1 MEVIGII
8 PARWGS
14 SRFPGK
20 PLAMIGG
27 KPMIERVYDQAR
39 KALERVVV
47 ATDDSRIYDCVTG
60 FGGLA
65 VMSREDHRCGTER
78 CLEAYEKMKNGCES
92 PWYEALHGLRDE
104 EIIVVNI
111 QGDEPFIQPEQI
123 RLLCGLWGMDNRD
136 DGVRGK
142 SAGGCA
148 MSETEIGT
156 LVKPYHTTDTW
167 EMLVN
172 PNTPKVVFSESD
184 GRAILFSRS
193 VIPYMRGI
201 PQDEWLAKG
210 RYYGHIGM
218 YAYRGD
224 VLRRIVSM
232 PMSRLEQAESLEQLR
247 WLENGIQIRVAVSKQ
262 WSVGIDTPEDLERIE
277 REK

>member
-1 MEVIGII
+1 
-8 PARWGS
+8 
-14 SRFPGK
+14 
-20 PLAMIGG
+20 
-27 KPMIERVYDQAR
+27 MIERVYEQAR

-65 VMSREDHRCGTER
+65 VMTREDHRCGTER
-78 CLEAYEKMKNGCES
+78 CLEAYEKMKNGGES
-92 PWYEALHGLRDE
+92 PWYEALHELRDE

-136 DGVRGK
+136 GGVRGK

-148 MSETEIGT
+148 MSKTEIGT

-201 PQDEWLAKG
+201 PQDEWLEKG

-224 VLRRIVSM
+224 VLRRIVLM

-247 WLENGIQIRVAVSKQ
+247 WLENGIQIRVAVSEQ

>member
-1 MEVIGII
+1 
-8 PARWGS
+8 
-14 SRFPGK
+14 
-20 PLAMIGG
+20 
-27 KPMIERVYDQAR
+27 MIERVYEQAR

-60 FGGLA
+60 FGGLV
-65 VMSREDHRCGTER
+65 VMTREDHRCGTER

-123 RLLCGLWGMDNRD
+123 RLLCGLWGTNQ
-136 DGVRGK
+136 
-142 SAGGCA
+142 
-148 MSETEIGT
+148 ETEIGT
-156 LVKPYHTTDTW
+156 LVKPFHSTDTW

-224 VLRRIVSM
+224 ALRRIVSM

-247 WLENGIQIRVAVSKQ
+247 WLENGIQIRVAVSEQ